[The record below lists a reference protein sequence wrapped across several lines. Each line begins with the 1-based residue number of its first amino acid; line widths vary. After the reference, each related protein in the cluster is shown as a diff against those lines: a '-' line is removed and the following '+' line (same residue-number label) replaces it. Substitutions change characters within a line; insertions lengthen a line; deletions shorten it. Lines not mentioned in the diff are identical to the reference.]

1 MDSETIPN
9 WFRWLFHYYEDRE
22 KLFVLMDLFNIIYPS
37 WAKEYKMPYDYSEE
51 ELEIFINPKYDR
63 HICNGE
69 IFRNNIG
76 FFWKNIN
83 CNNGD
88 TYKILINTKSFTDYI
103 PWQLILSNSLWATD
117 KLFGKILNAI
127 KKNQP
132 YSYYYFA
139 IQDYIKISEGQAGE
153 MAKLLPKG
161 QWYDVHK
168 KFVENN
174 KNIIKENQFL
184 ANMFK
189 DKICD
194 NQYSTFHYL
203 KFPIEIQKEF
213 VRGYKGYYSKI
224 ELIKKMDISKEDKIK
239 FAMEFTKQE
248 FN

>member
-1 MDSETIPN
+1 MSSEKLNDIFEKILEESTKEIQDELINIKGQLEDITSKYYNVLSEKEKLQSIVNQNNAFLEFKSLINSDNFGSILNYFKLKYNNFEISGMDSETIPN

-103 PWQLILSNSLWATD
+103 PWQLILSNS
-117 KLFGKILNAI
+117 FC
-127 KKNQP
+127 
-132 YSYYYFA
+132 
-139 IQDYIKISEGQAGE
+139 ISIG
-153 MAKLLPKG
+153 
-161 QWYDVHK
+161 
-168 KFVENN
+168 N
-174 KNIIKENQFL
+174 
-184 ANMFK
+184 FK
-189 DKICD
+189 
-194 NQYSTFHYL
+194 
-203 KFPIEIQKEF
+203 
-213 VRGYKGYYSKI
+213 
-224 ELIKKMDISKEDKIK
+224 
-239 FAMEFTKQE
+239 
-248 FN
+248 